1 MKRWLFVML
10 GALVAGGV
18 RAEPL
23 RVCATVPDLGD
34 LVRRVGGDE
43 VSVTVFA
50 KGTDD
55 PHFLDA
61 KPGFI
66 RDLSRADLY
75 VEVGLEL
82 EVGWAPV
89 LLQNA
94 RNARVLTGQPGHLD
108 ASRAITP
115 LEVPSGEV
123 DRSMGDVHAAGNP
136 HYLLDPENGLAVARL
151 IRDRLIELRPAA
163 ADGFRER
170 YAAFEQELREA
181 EVRWTEALQKARG
194 VKVVVDHNLW
204 PYFAQRYGLIVA
216 GHLEPKPGL
225 PPTTKHLATAV
236 EEMKSDEIRVVL
248 SSPYFDPRHA
258 DFVARATGARIVP
271 LAHQVG
277 ARPGVD
283 TYLAL
288 INYNVEQLGAAL

>member
-1 MKRWLFVML
+1 ML
-10 GALVAGGV
+10 GALVVSGAQ
-18 RAEPL
+18 AEPL

-75 VEVGLEL
+75 VSVGLEL

-94 RNARVLTGQPGHLD
+94 RNARVLPGQPGHLD
-108 ASRAITP
+108 ASTAIAP
-115 LEVPSGEV
+115 LEVPTGEI

-136 HYLLDPENGLAVARL
+136 HYLVDPECGRAVAGL
-151 IRDRLIELRPAA
+151 IRDRLIELRPEA
-163 ADGFRER
+163 ADGFRQR
-170 YAAFEQELREA
+170 YAAFDQELRKA
-181 EVRWTEALQKARG
+181 EETWRVALQKAQGAR
-194 VKVVVDHNLW
+194 VVVDHNMW
-204 PYFAQRYGLIVA
+204 PYFARRYGLEVVA
-216 GHLEPKPGL
+216 YLEPKPGL
-225 PPTTKHLATAV
+225 PPTTRHLANV
-236 EEMKSDEIRVVL
+236 VQIMKERQVGLVL
-248 SSPYFDPRHA
+248 ASPYFDARHA

-283 TYLAL
+283 TYLDL
-288 INYNVEQLGAAL
+288 INYNVEQLRAAL

>member
-1 MKRWLFVML
+1 ML
-10 GALVAGGV
+10 GALVVGSSQ
-18 RAEPL
+18 AEPL

-94 RNARVLTGQPGHLD
+94 RNARVLPGQPGHLD
-108 ASRAITP
+108 ASAAIAP
-115 LEVPSGEV
+115 LEVPTGQV
-123 DRSMGDVHAAGNP
+123 DRSMGDVHASGNP
-136 HYLLDPENGLAVARL
+136 HYLVDPECGRAVARL
-151 IRDRLIELRPAA
+151 VRDRLVVLRPEA
-163 ADGFRER
+163 ADGFRQR
-170 YAAFEQELREA
+170 YDAFEQELREA
-181 EVRWTEALQKARG
+181 EGRWRGALEKAQG
-194 VKVVVDHNLW
+194 TSVVVDHNMW
-204 PYFAQRYGLIVA
+204 PYFARRYGLDVVA
-216 GHLEPKPGL
+216 YLEPKPGL
-225 PPTTKHLATAV
+225 PPTTRHLADVVQT
-236 EEMKSDEIRVVL
+236 MKQRQVGLVL
-248 SSPYFDPRHA
+248 ASPYFDTRHA

-283 TYLAL
+283 TYLDL
-288 INYNVEQLGAAL
+288 INYNVEQLRAAL

>member
-1 MKRWLFVML
+1 MKTLMLIML
-10 GALVAGGV
+10 GVLMVSGAQ
-18 RAEPL
+18 AEPL

-94 RNARVLTGQPGHLD
+94 RNARVLPGQPGHLD

-123 DRSMGDVHAAGNP
+123 NRSMGDVHAAGNP

-151 IRDRLIELRPAA
+151 IRDRLSELRPDAA
-163 ADGFRER
+163 GGFRRR
-170 YAAFEQELREA
+170 YDAFEQELRA
-181 EVRWTEALQKARG
+181 AKARWGEALSKARA

-204 PYFAQRYGLIVA
+204 PYFAKRYGLQVVDR
-216 GHLEPKPGL
+216 LEPKPGL
-225 PPTTKHLATAV
+225 PPTTRHLAAVV
-236 EEMKSDEIRVVL
+236 EEMKLNQVRLVL
-248 SSPYFDPRHA
+248 SSPYFDPHHA

-277 ARPGVD
+277 SRPGTEDYIRMVS
-283 TYLAL
+283 
-288 INYNVEQLGAAL
+288 YNIEHLVAAL